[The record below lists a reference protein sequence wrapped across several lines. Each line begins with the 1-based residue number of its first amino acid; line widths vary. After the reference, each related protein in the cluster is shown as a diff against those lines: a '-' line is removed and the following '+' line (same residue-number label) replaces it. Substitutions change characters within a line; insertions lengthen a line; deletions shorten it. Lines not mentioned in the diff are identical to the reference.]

1 MGIDQIRET
10 MTKIREAHY
19 ASRNAGA
26 NDEDAATYVS
36 TYSDI
41 HGARLSS
48 TGGDLPY
55 RPMKKGSSNKNIESV
70 GSVEES
76 IGAGKRRGRDSI
88 FASSFQAELTG
99 LVGGKPIIPANQG
112 GANGASGSGGRARD
126 DSEVYRRQQQHRP
139 AAGQAAI
146 NHNQREYRQQVP
158 SHTTTFHLYLSICTI
173 TSVSLFAKFCNGCI
187 YLSPPFSPSLILVY
201 QQDVVSVH
209 YLTPSRPRPA
219 SAPRSSIRPV
229 LPQSASG
236 QGLAKPGF
244 STEPRP
250 RPNTTTTNNNT
261 TNHNNHNP
269 NTVRYFIPSS
279 SSKLPIPSSSSSSSE
294 SSYLRASIA
303 VHEVFLERDRRN
315 GARAR

>member
-1 MGIDQIRET
+1 MSNNDKKGDQGMGIDQIRET

-19 ASRNAGA
+19 ASRNAGV

-99 LVGGKPIIPANQG
+99 LVGGKPIVPPVNQG
-112 GANGASGSGGRARD
+112 GTNGTSGSGGRARD
-126 DSEVYRRQQQHRP
+126 DSEVCRRQQQHRP

-146 NHNQREYRQQVP
+146 NHNQREYRQQVLHP
-158 SHTTTFHLYLSICTI
+158 TTLS
-173 TSVSLFAKFCNGCI
+173 
-187 YLSPPFSPSLILVY
+187 
-201 QQDVVSVH
+201 D
-209 YLTPSRPRPA
+209 LTGP
-219 SAPRSSIRPV
+219 
-229 LPQSASG
+229 
-236 QGLAKPGF
+236 
-244 STEPRP
+244 
-250 RPNTTTTNNNT
+250 
-261 TNHNNHNP
+261 
-269 NTVRYFIPSS
+269 Y
-279 SSKLPIPSSSSSSSE
+279 
-294 SSYLRASIA
+294 
-303 VHEVFLERDRRN
+303 
-315 GARAR
+315 